1 MKSILLYSEDGCP
14 WCTDLKKQLTENNIK
29 FLVRDVQKYAKEW
42 ELVVTL
48 TENEYVPSLCIIDHT
63 SKEKTYV
70 VPDRDFE
77 DINEA
82 IDKVKNILK

>member
-14 WCTDLKKQLTENNIK
+14 WCTDLKNQLTENNIK

>member
-48 TENEYVPSLCIIDHT
+48 TENEYVPSLCTIDHT